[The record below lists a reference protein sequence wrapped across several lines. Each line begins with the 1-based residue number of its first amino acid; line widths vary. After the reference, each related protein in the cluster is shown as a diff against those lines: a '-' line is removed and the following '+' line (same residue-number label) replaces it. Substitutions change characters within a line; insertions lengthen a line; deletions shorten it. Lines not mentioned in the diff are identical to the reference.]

1 MIKIKYSTRLV
12 ILIAGIVLKF
22 PLSRIGYLQCKNE
35 KRMWVKYKH
44 LNILGEL
51 HWEWNGIICMK
62 RYNPTNVDKV
72 CYNRASFFQKLQS
85 ILLEEKNLISKTEAH
100 RFIDIVLYTKQMM
113 PEFDIDKCD
122 LYKAENWGKSGD
134 DYVLIDYGI
143 NNYISGL
150 Y

>member
-22 PLSRIGYLQCKNE
+22 PLSRRGYLQCKNE

-51 HWEWNGIICMK
+51 YWECNGIICMK
-62 RYNPTNVDKV
+62 RYKPTNVLV
-72 CYNRASFFQKLQS
+72 NQ
-85 ILLEEKNLISKTEAH
+85 ENH
-100 RFIDIVLYTKQMM
+100 RFIDMVLDVKRMI